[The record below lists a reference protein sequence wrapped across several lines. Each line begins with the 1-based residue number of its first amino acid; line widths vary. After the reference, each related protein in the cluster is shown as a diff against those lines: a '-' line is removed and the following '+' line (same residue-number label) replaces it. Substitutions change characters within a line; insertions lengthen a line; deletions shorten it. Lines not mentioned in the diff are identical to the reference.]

1 MNLLN
6 SCQTNSSFQEASVKI
21 LVKFKPIVK
30 IKQVTTSENTDHMLK
45 EGKKLVLS
53 CEANGNPSNFQFN
66 WLLDGQ
72 KVNGEF
78 NIQNEFSIPIL
89 TGDVVSW
96 SVKENIFIIP
106 AVTRE
111 LRGRKIS
118 CEVSN
123 SVGSSKDQI
132 QLNIACKNK
141 YIYIFQN
148 NYSSDGPQDISVS
161 GRKTGLMGEQ
171 VSLFCLT
178 DSNPSQEN
186 KYKYKQGQN
195 TR

>member
-1 MNLLN
+1 M
-6 SCQTNSSFQEASVKI
+6 S
-21 LVKFKPIVK
+21 
-30 IKQVTTSENTDHMLK
+30 
-45 EGKKLVLS
+45 
-53 CEANGNPSNFQFN
+53 
-66 WLLDGQ
+66 
-72 KVNGEF
+72 
-78 NIQNEFSIPIL
+78 
-89 TGDVVSW
+89 GDVVSW

-141 YIYIFQN
+141 YIAYIFQN

-161 GRKTGLMGEQ
+161 GRKTGILGEQ
-171 VSLFCLT
+171 ISLFCLT
-178 DSNPSQEN
+178 DSNPSPSITW
-186 KYKYKQGQN
+186 YKKTN
-195 TR
+195 TDKVRTHINSY